1 MYLLYLFGLQRL
13 KHCRMHIDELLGLT
27 LETLIVILEFL
38 TNKLFRV
45 IENPQSSWKLMFW
58 GLQRHSSSLISDN
71 DHAYVALHLYSTTI
85 VKLTFFQDLLGG
97 PSIIDFTSTACTF
110 PFSLAHK
117 GNQFQVL
124 ILNQSCSWSCIL
136 TSAQNRYST

>member
-1 MYLLYLFGLQRL
+1 MEAYA
-13 KHCRMHIDELLGLT
+13 
-27 LETLIVILEFL
+27 
-38 TNKLFRV
+38 
-45 IENPQSSWKLMFW
+45 W

-136 TSAQNRYST
+136 TSAQNRYYVSTTFSSSFLYVEIKFVFWILLWGSFEDLDGFLQYLKVQLST

>member
-1 MYLLYLFGLQRL
+1 MEAYA
-13 KHCRMHIDELLGLT
+13 
-27 LETLIVILEFL
+27 
-38 TNKLFRV
+38 
-45 IENPQSSWKLMFW
+45 W

-110 PFSLAHK
+110 PFSLATQRK
-117 GNQFQVL
+117 PISSVDTKSVLLL
-124 ILNQSCSWSCIL
+124 ILHINFC
-136 TSAQNRYST
+136 AK